1 MKKNTSEDDDTSE
14 ESDQEAGD
22 NPAAVDLSKILPEE
36 KVFLYHDQKNGTWY
50 VVRPS
55 DNQHVEVACSDP
67 ALVPVQVGDKWVLIV
82 DSISKEAGS
91 KPKYTQNMLGG
102 RKAKA
107 VSDSELLQECSKSG
121 AYFFPMQNTMNQMI
135 SMLLVLIS
143 T

>member
-1 MKKNTSEDDDTSE
+1 MKKNTSEEDDSSE
-14 ESDQEAGD
+14 ESEQEAGD
-22 NPAAVDLSKILPEE
+22 DPKCAVDLSKILPEE
-36 KVFLYHDQKNGTWY
+36 KVFLYHDQEKGTWY

-55 DNQHVEVACSDP
+55 DNQHVEVTCSDP

-91 KPKYTQNMLGG
+91 KPKYTQNLLGG

-121 AYFFPMQNTMNQMI
+121 AYFFP
-135 SMLLVLIS
+135 
-143 T
+143 